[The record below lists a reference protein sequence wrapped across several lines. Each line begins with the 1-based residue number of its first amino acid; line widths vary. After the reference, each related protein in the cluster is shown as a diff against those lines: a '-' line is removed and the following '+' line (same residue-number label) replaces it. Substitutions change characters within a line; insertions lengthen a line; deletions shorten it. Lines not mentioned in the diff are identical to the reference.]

1 MATSYKSLWQ
11 EAQEEIARLHVK
23 IANLRRSN
31 DDLSAALLA
40 QKTERTEIPQIVDL
54 AGVARHMGVG
64 RFTPQQ
70 WKRRDILPPVDF
82 PEIAEPLWMAAT
94 IRDAFANDPYGRAW
108 NDSPRGEPAPE
119 EALPPAA

>member
-1 MATSYKSLWQ
+1 MAPSYKTLWQ
-11 EAQEEIARLHVK
+11 EAQEEIAALKVK
-23 IANLRRSN
+23 IANLRRDK

-40 QKTERTEIPQIVDL
+40 QKAERTEMPQIVDL

-82 PEIAEPLWMAAT
+82 PEIAEPLWMVST
-94 IRDAFANDPYGRAW
+94 IKDAFAGDPYGRVW
-108 NDSPRGEPAPE
+108 HDTPPRNPAPD